1 MGVRRDF
8 SGILAVTRQARD
20 LQQISFD
27 GFLFDLD
34 TGQLRCGQSEIKL
47 TPKAAAVL
55 AMLLR
60 NAGSPVSKD
69 QLFSSVWKETA
80 VSDDALTSCVQELRK
95 ALGDDARQ
103 PRFIET
109 RHRRGYQFVAHLETL
124 ATGPAEPSEGPVA
137 IAVLPFTDISPE
149 HDQDYFCDGL
159 AVELISA
166 FSEIRGLRVVSRTA
180 SFQFRDA
187 GADVRSIGSHLGVA
201 YLLEG
206 SIRRTKDRLRVMV
219 QLVDVASGY
228 QKWSQQFDRTPEDV
242 FAIQEEITESVVTA
256 LRDGKLTQ
264 EEKQSLL
271 RHPTETAAY
280 EYYLR
285 GLQFLP
291 RMTQPDLARSAEMFE
306 RAIEIDPS
314 YGPALAGLATVY
326 GTLYEWFGADDKNL
340 RRAEA
345 ASRSAV
351 ALAPELAEARVGR
364 GFTLSLARQYDEA
377 VHEFAEAIRINPN
390 SFEAYY
396 YFARASF
403 ANGDI
408 ARSAELFAKAAE
420 VRRED
425 FQSAILLAQS
435 LRMLARVNE
444 ALEADREGVRRA
456 EHALALNPKDPRAL
470 SLGAQ
475 GLFQDGQKTRAQ
487 EWVRRAVELY
497 PDDVATLICAACLS
511 AKLGHKDE
519 SLDFLERV
527 FARGWG
533 KRGWIEHDPDYDI
546 LRDEPRFKNLL
557 AKLN

>member
-219 QLVDVASGY
+219 QLVDVTSGY

-242 FAIQEEITESVVTA
+242 FAIQEEITESVITA
-256 LRDGKLTQ
+256 LRG
-264 EEKQSLL
+264 
-271 RHPTETAAY
+271 
-280 EYYLR
+280 
-285 GLQFLP
+285 
-291 RMTQPDLARSAEMFE
+291 
-306 RAIEIDPS
+306 
-314 YGPALAGLATVY
+314 
-326 GTLYEWFGADDKNL
+326 GTLTRRKGNRFCGIIPDCSIRILFARTAVLTADDT
-340 RRAEA
+340 A
-345 ASRSAV
+345 
-351 ALAPELAEARVGR
+351 
-364 GFTLSLARQYDEA
+364 GF
-377 VHEFAEAIRINPN
+377 
-390 SFEAYY
+390 
-396 YFARASF
+396 
-403 ANGDI
+403 G
-408 ARSAELFAKAAE
+408 
-420 VRRED
+420 
-425 FQSAILLAQS
+425 
-435 LRMLARVNE
+435 
-444 ALEADREGVRRA
+444 
-456 EHALALNPKDPRAL
+456 
-470 SLGAQ
+470 
-475 GLFQDGQKTRAQ
+475 
-487 EWVRRAVELY
+487 
-497 PDDVATLICAACLS
+497 
-511 AKLGHKDE
+511 
-519 SLDFLERV
+519 
-527 FARGWG
+527 G
-533 KRGWIEHDPDYDI
+533 KRGNVRASH
-546 LRDEPRFKNLL
+546 RN
-557 AKLN
+557 